1 MCKNDSM
8 MKSNISVKAH
18 DIHIQNKHNAIKIKT
33 FTTRALYLTKI
44 ILKVKEVIY

>member
-1 MCKNDSM
+1 MG
-8 MKSNISVKAH
+8 
-18 DIHIQNKHNAIKIKT
+18 AIKIKT